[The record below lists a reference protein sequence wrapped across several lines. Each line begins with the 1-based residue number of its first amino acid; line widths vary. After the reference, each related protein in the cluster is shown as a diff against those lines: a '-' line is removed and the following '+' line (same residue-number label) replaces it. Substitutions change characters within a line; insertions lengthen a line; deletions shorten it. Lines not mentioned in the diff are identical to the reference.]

1 MISNTKKCIN
11 LLFILSVSGGYAYV
25 FVVQAVESG
34 KEYAVKVKKKMKIK
48 RKKMLMFQKTIGT

>member
-25 FVVQAVESG
+25 FAVQAVESG
-34 KEYAVKVKKKMKIK
+34 KEYAVKVKKKMKK
-48 RKKMLMFQKTIGT
+48 KKKMLIFQKTIGT